1 LVGRRPPR
9 TAFCAFLVAGDRRP
23 ARDGIPE
30 LARVWQSER
39 RMIHKKRLVMMGLG
53 LGLGGGACA
62 TSAVVNNTDGP
73 AAAIR
78 AAEEVGATK
87 VPAASLHL
95 QLAKEQ
101 LARAQTMTGA
111 SDRTRAALLLERSQA
126 DAELA
131 LALTRN
137 QAAQGGASQ

>member
-1 LVGRRPPR
+1 
-9 TAFCAFLVAGDRRP
+9 
-23 ARDGIPE
+23 
-30 LARVWQSER
+30 
-39 RMIHKKRLVMMGLG
+39 MIHKKRLVMMGLG